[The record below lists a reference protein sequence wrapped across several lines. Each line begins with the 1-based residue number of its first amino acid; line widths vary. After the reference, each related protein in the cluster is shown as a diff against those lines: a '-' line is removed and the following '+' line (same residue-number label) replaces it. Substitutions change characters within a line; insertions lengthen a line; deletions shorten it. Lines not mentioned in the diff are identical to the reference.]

1 MGRCKSIKICFN
13 SSHRGKMEGYECRI
27 LTTLLLNVLLIFM
40 VHGMS
45 ARVLID
51 FSVSEGCWHIETL
64 PFEFFKILRNNFVN
78 FYKEIAISCFCMP
91 FLMAMFLKF
100 MYTSF
105 SGNLFSSYPCGVT
118 WKVVNLCSDH
128 FL

>member
-1 MGRCKSIKICFN
+1 M
-13 SSHRGKMEGYECRI
+13 GYECRI

-40 VHGMS
+40 VHGTS
-45 ARVLID
+45 AHVLID
-51 FSVSEGCWHIETL
+51 FSVSEGCQHVGTL
-64 PFEFFKILRNNFVN
+64 PFEFFKIFRNNFVN
-78 FYKEIAISCFCMP
+78 FYKEIAISCFCMA
-91 FLMAMFLKF
+91 FLIAIFLKF
-100 MYTSF
+100 IYTTF

>member
-1 MGRCKSIKICFN
+1 MTDYQSWIRW
-13 SSHRGKMEGYECRI
+13 YECRI

-40 VHGMS
+40 VHSTFGTS

-51 FSVSEGCWHIETL
+51 FSVSEGCRACRHVGTL
-64 PFEFFKILRNNFVN
+64 PFEFFKIFRNNFVN
-78 FYKEIAISCFCMP
+78 FYKEIAISCFCMA
-91 FLMAMFLKF
+91 FLIAIFLKF
-100 MYTSF
+100 IYTTF
-105 SGNLFSSYPCGVT
+105 SGNLFCSYPCGVT